1 MATAK
6 VPDHMSSWPD
16 LPTALMLV
24 SAEDAYTQ
32 PRPSIKNFV
41 EDLEYTWGNSEE
53 WVLELR
59 DGRQIAFS
67 LSL

>member
-1 MATAK
+1 MATTK

-32 PRPSIKNFV
+32 LRPSIKNFV
-41 EDLEYTWGNSEE
+41 EDLEYTWGNS
-53 WVLELR
+53 
-59 DGRQIAFS
+59 
-67 LSL
+67 